1 MNKTTQIVLGVL
13 GVGAAVT
20 GAYFLSKK
28 AMADTAGTDGFGST
42 AGGGGGTT
50 GSGGGVVLG
59 NTGSKQLNT
68 LKILKRGDG
77 WTSLNA
83 EVRML
88 QLILNNIEKP
98 NRLDDDGKFG
108 PLTESKLIRVTG
120 RNQTTLSTMYVQYY
134 YAIPK

>member
-28 AMADTAGTDGFGST
+28 AIAYTAGADGFGST
-42 AGGGGGTT
+42 AGGGGTT

-83 EVRML
+83 EVKML
-88 QLILNNIEKP
+88 QRILNNAQTSNP
-98 NRLDDDGKFG
+98 LVVDGLFG
-108 PLTESKLIRVTG
+108 PKTEAKLLSLTN
-120 RNQTTLSTMYVQYY
+120 RNQTTLSTMYAQYY
-134 YAIPK
+134 YALPR